1 LTRRRF
7 DFLAFGL
14 PKFTQFPSFDF
25 FPGSTHDPS
34 MKKLLS
40 SFQFADE
47 TFMSAVEKESVLQ
60 AWVRFLK
67 NGCAWHDFTI
77 ELYQHLTLHCAFI
90 AHYNRLGFYEYYFAN
105 PGEQTFRFLDQFDPA
120 KPGVSAEIGMMYWLN
135 GPTASDLNR
144 AMRET
149 TAPYIARIRDRFQLE
164 IKQRHLS
171 HAAALARV
179 YGFSLTEGS
188 GAAIPAPAQCAADN
202 SMTEHSETQPT
213 LFPE

>member
-1 LTRRRF
+1 
-7 DFLAFGL
+7 
-14 PKFTQFPSFDF
+14 
-25 FPGSTHDPS
+25 
-34 MKKLLS
+34 MKELIS
-40 SFQFADE
+40 SFQLVDE
-47 TFMSAVEKESVLQ
+47 TFMSAAKKESVLQ
-60 AWVRFLK
+60 SWLRFFK

-77 ELYQHLTLHCAFI
+77 QLYEHLTLHCSFI